1 MRMTE
6 KEVMEKFMELPGR
19 YNPLRFSELKEGVV
33 TIKGFQP
40 DAITAISLED
50 GPSYA
55 ALIEFVPVAN
65 PKSIRLKCR
74 MLVDYICEL
83 GQEKVGL
90 SIVIAPFIGETQ
102 AEILKEQGVSWLDL
116 SGNMMINV
124 PGRIYIERTGNKNKF
139 PDSAPIKKI
148 FQGTSSL
155 VIRALLLKTEGFSS
169 QYEIVDFINSR
180 NASITTA
187 TVSRV
192 LKSLEEELLIN
203 KTKSSISVI
212 NREKLLDKLTDGY
225 TNSSKRKGVKKY
237 KLSAKDVKKVFCA
250 LFERG
255 VDYAACGFYAAQIK
269 GLAVTTQATILIK
282 NYEEAKK
289 AFNLSNVKVEPDSEF
304 GNLTLVET
312 KDNCVWFNIKKVAPL
327 IVAPLI
333 TVTVDDIEL
342 YLEMLVDTPRG
353 PRIAELLRKR
363 ILGGQSDGRQDIST
377 IV

>member
-6 KEVMEKFMELPGR
+6 KEVMEKFKKLSGE
-19 YNPLRFSELKEGVV
+19 YNPLRFSELKERVA

-55 ALIEFVPVAN
+55 ALIEFVPVAS
-65 PKSIRLKCR
+65 PKSIKLKCR
-74 MLVDYICEL
+74 MLVDYIREL
-83 GQEKVGL
+83 GQEEEKVTL
-90 SIVIAPFIGETQ
+90 PIIAAPFIGGTQ

-116 SGNMMINV
+116 SGNMMIKV

-139 PDSAPIKKI
+139 PDTSPIKKI

-155 VIRALLLKTEGFSS
+155 VSRALLLKTEGFSS
-169 QYEIVDFINSR
+169 QYELVDFINSR
-180 NASITTA
+180 NAAITAA

-212 NREKLLDKLTDGY
+212 NPEKLLDKLTDGY
-225 TNSSKRKGVKKY
+225 INLSKRKGVKKY
-237 KLSAKDVKKVFCA
+237 KFSVEDVKRIFCA

-327 IVAPLI
+327 I

-353 PRIAELLRKR
+353 PKIAELLRKR